1 MPDVNYDLASKIT
14 RAIRALL
21 ISVGADDSNNIIA
34 EPFNSPRGLPLT
46 NIAAGDGV
54 EMIECPGL
62 YRFPAITLT
71 LEDDATV
78 QPNQPNPNG
87 PLVAANSRFSK
98 IKNALTQT
106 DTGTDL
112 RLTAIAI
119 TDAGNALAVSDGTPE
134 GDKRAADNAD
144 MADFTVQD
152 WRAISFPVAKL
163 AGDKGTFW
171 EREISFECVACA
183 AAVALT

>member
-1 MPDVNYDLASKIT
+1 MPEVNYDLGSKIT

-21 ISVGADDSNNIIA
+21 INAGAGTVDDTIA
-34 EPFNSPRGLPLT
+34 EPFSGKRELPLT
-46 NIAAGDGV
+46 NIASGDGV
-54 EMIECPGL
+54 EMVECPGL
-62 YRFPAITLT
+62 YRFPAIILT

-78 QPNQPNPNG
+78 QPFEVNSNA
-87 PLVAANSRFSK
+87 PLISANSRFSK
-98 IKNALTQT
+98 IKNALMQT

-112 RLTAIAI
+112 RLTAISI
-119 TDAGNALAVSDGTPE
+119 TAAGNALAVSDGTPE
-134 GDKRAADNAD
+134 GDKRALDNAD

-152 WRAISFPVAKL
+152 WRAVSFPVAKL

-183 AAVALT
+183 AAVA